1 VTLTEVCFLLDA
13 GGAVLWRDS
22 SGDPSALPD
31 SRDRWTAIWTRRD
44 VLAEVAHSHPR
55 GPLAFSAT
63 DLSTMDAVDAAL
75 GRRLAWAVVTPENL
89 LRRRPDGSTLIDDN
103 EPSWVADL
111 RAASGLGGQAWQ
123 S

>member
-1 VTLTEVCFLLDA
+1 MLTEVCFLLDA
-13 GGAVLWRDS
+13 RGAVLWSDS

-31 SRDRWTAIWTRRD
+31 SRDRWTAIWANRD

-63 DLSTMDAVDAAL
+63 DLSTMDALDAAL
-75 GRRLAWAVVTPENL
+75 GRHLAYAVVTPENL
-89 LRRRPDGSTLIDDN
+89 LRRRPDGTTLVDSD

-111 RAASGLGGQAWQ
+111 RVASGMGEQAWQ

>member
-1 VTLTEVCFLLDA
+1 MVTLTEVCFLLDA
-13 GGAVLWRDS
+13 EGAVLWHDS

-31 SRDRWTAIWTRRD
+31 SRERWSAIWARRD

-75 GRRLAWAVVTPENL
+75 GRRLGYAVVTPENL
-89 LRRRPDGSTLIDDN
+89 LRRRPDGSTLIEDD
-103 EPSWVADL
+103 EPAWVTDL
-111 RAASGLGGQAWQ
+111 RRASGMGG
-123 S
+123 

>member
-1 VTLTEVCFLLDA
+1 MVTEVCFLLDA
-13 GGAVLWRDS
+13 EGTVLWHDS

-31 SRDRWTAIWTRRD
+31 SRERWSAIWDRRD

-75 GRRLAWAVVTPENL
+75 GRRLGYAVVTPENL
-89 LRRRPDGSTLIDDN
+89 LRRRPDGTTLIEDV
-103 EPSWVADL
+103 EPAWVREL
-111 RAASGLGGQAWQ
+111 RRASGLR
-123 S
+123 